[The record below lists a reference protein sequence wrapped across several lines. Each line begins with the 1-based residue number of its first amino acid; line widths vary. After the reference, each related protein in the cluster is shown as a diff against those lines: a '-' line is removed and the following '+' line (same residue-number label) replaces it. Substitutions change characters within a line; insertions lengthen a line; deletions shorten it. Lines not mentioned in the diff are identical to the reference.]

1 MIADDVLAGIAAG
14 VVIAAILM
22 TGSYDGAKLA
32 ETVLDL
38 ARTKNVMI
46 ATAESCTGGMVAA
59 ALTDIAGSSAVVD
72 RGFVTYSNAAKAD
85 MLGVAMDIINQ
96 HGAVSE
102 EVVRAMAAGAA
113 NSIDHDGGKLAVS
126 ISGIAGPGGEAP
138 KSLWGWSGS
147 AVPAGSATG
156 SASRQNRWF
165 LKAIAKMS
173 GQRRHSTRSPCWT
186 KPCQRYDLAEI

>member
-1 MIADDVLAGIAAG
+1 MMAQN
-14 VVIAAILM
+14 
-22 TGSYDGAKLA
+22 LA

-38 ARTKNVMI
+38 ARTTIVMI
-46 ATAESCTGGMVAA
+46 AKAESCTGGMVAA

-96 HGAVSE
+96 HGPSAKKWC
-102 EVVRAMAAGAA
+102 AMAAGAA

-126 ISGIAGPGGEAP
+126 ISGIADPAAELKARG
-138 KSLWGWSGS
+138 LVWF

-186 KPCQRYDLAEI
+186 SLSEI